1 MSKILCFIVL
11 ALYSKIAFAQQD
23 TLLNAYSLDPVII
36 TAMRSKGSVYNSAG
50 SVSFILKKEIRET
63 NSRSVP
69 EMIMGLTGIWMQK
82 TSHAGG
88 SPFIRGLTGN
98 QVLQMVD
105 GIRLNNSTFRYGPN
119 QYLSTID
126 PYSVEQAEVV
136 RSAYSTLYGS
146 DAVGGVINILTRD
159 PAFSDKPVFHGSFT
173 GKWMS
178 RDMEK
183 TASALLGYKSKH
195 ITGEVITTISDF
207 GNIYAAEGR
216 EQVPSSYKQQ
226 SFHSKWKYAP
236 SENHI
241 IGFCFQQLSQNDVD
255 LYDQVAQRGYSI
267 SKIDPQK
274 RQLVYLRWEYI
285 IKNQWSDKLSITA
298 SRQVSTEERIRQKN
312 LSEQVSQEF
321 DHVVTIGVQAE
332 TEKRIKEG
340 WRLFT
345 GMDLYMDDV
354 KSSAYD
360 MNNTNG
366 LVISKRGLYA
376 DGSSMNSL
384 SFYHQQQ
391 WEKGKW
397 MLVGGLRANLYA
409 INIPDPKFGDVK
421 LSPFALAGNASMQ
434 YALSEKWNVAGTLS
448 SSYRAPN
455 INDLSSFG
463 KFDFGTEV
471 PPSSL
476 SPEKSLNKE
485 ISIRHLDNNII
496 ISITGFHNRLY
507 DLIDRI
513 RSTYEGDSMINGDQ
527 VYQKS
532 NRGEG
537 VIYGAEAEG
546 TIWFYKK
553 IKAGANFTYTY
564 GQNITF
570 NEPLRR
576 IPPVFGKINVAYYP
590 RKDFLLGADW
600 NFAGSQNRLSGGDK
614 SDHRINP
621 DGTPGWGIISLR
633 LGWQFRFFSFNGGME
648 NILDQ
653 SYRIHGSGIDGYGR
667 YFWLKCS
674 ISSW

>member
-1 MSKILCFIVL
+1 MFKIISFMVL
-11 ALYSKIAFAQQD
+11 ALYSKTVLAQRD
-23 TLLNAYSLDPVII
+23 TLINESSLDPVII
-36 TAMRSKGSVYNSAG
+36 TAKRSKENMYNSPGA
-50 SVSFILKKEIRET
+50 VSFIMKKEIRET

-69 EMIMGLTGIWMQK
+69 EMLMGLTGVWMQK
-82 TSHAGG
+82 TAHAGG

-146 DAVGGVINILTRD
+146 DAVGGVINILTSD
-159 PAFSDKPVFHGSFT
+159 PAFSEKPGFHGSFT

-183 TASALLGYKSKH
+183 TASARLGYKSKH
-195 ITGEVITTISDF
+195 ITGEVITTLSDF

-216 EQVPSSYKQQ
+216 EQVPGSYKQQ
-226 SFHSKWKYAP
+226 SFHSRWKYAP
-236 SENHI
+236 SEKHVL
-241 IGFCFQQLSQNDVD
+241 GFCFQQLSQNDVD

-274 RQLVYLRWEYI
+274 RQLVYLRWEYTM
-285 IKNQWSDKLSITA
+285 KKQWSDKLTITA

-312 LSEQVSQEF
+312 LSELVSNEF
-321 DHVVTIGVQAE
+321 DHVVTNSVQVE

-360 MNNTNG
+360 MNSTNG
-366 LVISKRGLYA
+366 LVIPKRGLYA

-397 MLVGGLRANLYA
+397 LLVGGLRANFYA
-409 INIPDPKFGDVK
+409 INIPDPKFGVIK
-421 LSPFALAGNASMQ
+421 LSPFAIAGNASMQ
-434 YALSEKWNVAGTLS
+434 YTLSERWNVAGTLS

-471 PPSSL
+471 PPPSL

-485 ISIRHLDNNII
+485 ISIRHQGDNAF
-496 ISITGFHNRLY
+496 ISITGFHNRLC
-507 DLIDRI
+507 DLIDRV
-513 RSTYEGDSMINGDQ
+513 RSTYEGDSLINGDQ
-527 VYQKS
+527 VYQKT

-537 VIYGAEAEG
+537 IIYGAEAEG
-546 TIWFYKK
+546 AVWFNKK
-553 IKAGANFTYTY
+553 IKAGVNFTYTY

-576 IPPVFGKINVAYYP
+576 IPPVFGKISAAYYP
-590 RKDFLLGADW
+590 RKEFLLGADW

-621 DGTPGWGIISLR
+621 EGTPGWGIISFR
-633 LGWQFRFFSFNGGME
+633 LGRQFRFFSVNGGVE

-653 SYRIHGSGIDGYGR
+653 AYRIHGSGIDGYGR
-667 YFWLKCS
+667 YFWVKITFS
-674 ISSW
+674 HS